1 MKEIIISGFGGQGI
15 VSSGIILAHAG
26 LIEDKHVTFFPS
38 YGAEMRGGTANCSVV
53 ISSEPVASPI
63 VATPDVVI
71 IMNEPSLTR
80 FEPTVK
86 PGGMLFYNKTLIKSR
101 PQRKDIAAVPI
112 EANVIAEELGQA
124 RIANMVM
131 LGAMIKK
138 TKLLNLKTLKKAQRK
153 RFVKANDEQLALN
166 DKALEKGYGLF
177 GNSK

>member
-1 MKEIIISGFGGQGI
+1 MIKEIIIAGFGGQGI
-15 VSSGIILAHAG
+15 VSSGIILAHGG
-26 LIEDKHVTFFPS
+26 LLEDKNVTFFPS

-63 VATPDVVI
+63 VAAPDIVI

-86 PGGMLFYNKTLIKSR
+86 SNGLLFFNKTLIKSR
-101 PQRKDIAAVPI
+101 PTRKDITIIPI
-112 EANVIAEELGQA
+112 EANAVAEELGQG

-138 TKLLNLKTLKKAQRK
+138 TKLLSLETLKKAQRK
-153 RFVKANDEQLALN
+153 RFKKANEEQLALN
-166 DKALEKGYGLF
+166 DRALEKGYGLL
-177 GNSK
+177 

>member
-1 MKEIIISGFGGQGI
+1 MTKEIIISGFGGQGI
-15 VSSGIILAHAG
+15 GSSGIILAYAG
-26 LIEDKHVTFFPS
+26 LIENKCVTFFPS

-53 ISSEPVASPI
+53 VSGEPVASPI
-63 VATPDVVI
+63 VANPDIVV

-80 FEPTVK
+80 FEPTIK
-86 PGGMLFYNKTLIKSR
+86 PGGMLFYNKTLIKSQ
-101 PQRKDIAAVPI
+101 PQRKDIAVVPI

-138 TKLLNLKTLKKAQRK
+138 TELLSLETLKKAQRK

-166 DKALEKGYGLF
+166 DKALEKGYGLL
-177 GNSK
+177 